1 MSSTQEYIVPADAV
15 IITRTDAQGR
25 ITYANDAFLQAC
37 NYTLEDVMG
46 AQHNIIRHPDVPR
59 QAFADLWKTI
69 QAGKPWSG
77 IVKNSRKGGGFY
89 WVKAYVS
96 PVRERGTV
104 TGYMSVRVA
113 ASREEIAAATAL
125 YPKLGPGRTPGQRVD
140 KTAPKSNLRLESG
153 VLVRKGLIPGASRA
167 IMSMSVSQRLL
178 LCCAGLTAL
187 LWAIAGHVALS
198 PTAPPLAAG
207 MLAAAGLLPLVG
219 YGYLQRRVFG
229 PLQRLASS
237 AQLILEG
244 KLLTR
249 FEESGDVT
257 IRQLGMALNQANMR
271 VAGVLRDAQT
281 SAAVLAGIGTEM
293 SAASAGLAQS
303 NAQQVCGVDSLTT
316 SVSSISESAR
326 STVVQTDGT
335 LAVAS
340 EAADLAENS
349 VGVAGCVQSSVKAM
363 KASTDGIEKAVAQVQ
378 AIAFQTNLLSMNASI
393 EAARAGEAG
402 RGFAVVAQ
410 EVRALSSRIN
420 EVLKDVLHINVG
432 IKNGITDV
440 SGRAAEVGSAVFE
453 LQRSFER
460 VRAMMSEANDT
471 TRRQSARLES
481 IVSATAQLDAI
492 TQQNA
497 ALSEQTTRSA
507 QNLSFQADR
516 LRDAFAV
523 LARH

>member
-1 MSSTQEYIVPADAV
+1 MSSTQEYVVPADAV
-15 IITRTDAQGR
+15 IITRTDVQGR

-37 NYTLEDVMG
+37 GYTLEEVMG
-46 AQHNIIRHPDVPR
+46 AQHNIVRHPDVPR
-59 QAFADLWKTI
+59 QAFSDLWKTI

-77 IVKNSRKGGGFY
+77 IVKNNRKDGGFY

-96 PVRERGTV
+96 PVREHGRI

-113 ASREEIAAATAL
+113 ASREEIAAATTL
-125 YPKLGPGRTPGQRVD
+125 YPMLGPGRTPGQRVD
-140 KTAPKSNLRLESG
+140 KTPPKSNLRLAGG
-153 VLVRKGLIPGASRA
+153 VLIRKGPIAGGIRA

-187 LWAIAGHVALS
+187 LWAIAGYVALN
-198 PTAPPLAAG
+198 PATPLAAG
-207 MLAAAGLLPLVG
+207 APAAAGLLPLVG

-229 PLQRLASS
+229 PLQRLARS

-244 KLLTR
+244 RLLTR
-249 FEESGDVT
+249 FEETGDVT

-271 VAGVLRDAQT
+271 VAGVLRDAQG
-281 SAAVLAGIGTEM
+281 SAGVLADIGAEM

-303 NAQQVCGVDSLTT
+303 NVQQVTGVDSLTT

-326 STVVQTDGT
+326 STVAQTDGT
-335 LAVAS
+335 LAVAT
-340 EAADLAENS
+340 EAASLAENGI
-349 VGVAGCVQSSVKAM
+349 GVANCVQASVRAM
-363 KASTDGIEKAVAQVQ
+363 KASTDGIDKAVALVQ
-378 AIAFQTNLLSMNASI
+378 GIAFQTNLLSMNASI

-410 EVRALSSRIN
+410 EVRALSTRIN
-420 EVLKDVLHINVG
+420 EVLKDVLQINVG

-440 SGRAAEVGSAVFE
+440 SGRAAEVGTAVCE
-453 LQRSFER
+453 LQRSFEQ

-471 TRRQSARLES
+471 THRQSARLES

-497 ALSEQTTRSA
+497 ALSEETTRSA
-507 QNLSFQADR
+507 ENLSFQAGR

-523 LARH
+523 LGGH